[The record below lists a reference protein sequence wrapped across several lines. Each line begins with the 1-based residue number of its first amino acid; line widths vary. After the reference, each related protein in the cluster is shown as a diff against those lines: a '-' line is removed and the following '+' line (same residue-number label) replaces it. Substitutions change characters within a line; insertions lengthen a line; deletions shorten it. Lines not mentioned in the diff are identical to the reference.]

1 MTRALKIAAQT
12 VAVSL
17 VAGLLALLV
26 VRVVRDERAASIG
39 AQVRAGKKPQAPGF
53 SLPRLDG
60 RGKLDLASL
69 RGKPVVLDFWASWC
83 DPCVDQAR
91 RLQEASERYGER
103 VVFLG
108 VDTKDYSGAARP
120 WLRRHGVTYPN
131 LHDGN
136 GKVFE
141 RYGGFPLPR
150 TFFIDR
156 QGRVIGEMFAE
167 EDLPR
172 FLKRLTTSES

>member
-1 MTRALKIAAQT
+1 MGRSLRLAAQ
-12 VAVSL
+12 VLAVSL

-26 VRVVRDERAASIG
+26 MRVVRDERNASIG
-39 AQVRAGKKPQAPGF
+39 AQVRAGKTPEAPLF

-60 RGKLDLASL
+60 RGEIGLASF

-83 DPCVDQAR
+83 YPCRDQAK
-91 RLQEASERYGER
+91 RLQKASERYGDR
-103 VVFLG
+103 IVFLG
-108 VDTKDYSGAARP
+108 VDTKDYSGSARP
-120 WLRRHGVTYPN
+120 WLKRYGVTYPN
-131 LHDGN
+131 VHDGD
-136 GKVFE
+136 GAVFE

-156 QGRVIGEMFAE
+156 DGKVIGEMSAE

-172 FLKRLTTSES
+172 FLKRLATSES